1 MSTPIVVFASFAGG
15 VGKTSLAHAVAVAC
29 AEFGKKALVIDLD
42 SSAVFKAVLLT
53 VEVLLLLLSVVG
65 ELVAEL

>member
-1 MSTPIVVFASFAGG
+1 MVTVN
-15 VGKTSLAHAVAVAC
+15 L
-29 AEFGKKALVIDLD
+29 E

-53 VEVLLLLLSVVG
+53 VEVLLLLLLSTVG

>member
-1 MSTPIVVFASFAGG
+1 VAIV
-15 VGKTSLAHAVAVAC
+15 
-29 AEFGKKALVIDLD
+29 VIDLD

-65 ELVAEL
+65 ELVVEL